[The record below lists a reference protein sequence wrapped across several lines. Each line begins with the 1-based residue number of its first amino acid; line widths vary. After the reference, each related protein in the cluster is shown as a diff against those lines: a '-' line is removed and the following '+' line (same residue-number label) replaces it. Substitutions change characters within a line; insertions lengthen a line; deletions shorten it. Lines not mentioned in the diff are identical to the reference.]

1 MGTNYWLLDLLASS
15 LGHRDEDVAKRLYR
29 RLIERA
35 SEEDIGLIFSSVDR
49 RNVPM
54 MGPTSAFSELLG
66 ETRPNAIDYRLYV
79 LDVDV
84 GLQVHP

>member
-1 MGTNYWLLDLLASS
+1 VDQRRPAGVIAWRALWDDYWLLDLLASS

-49 RNVPM
+49 RNV
-54 MGPTSAFSELLG
+54 
-66 ETRPNAIDYRLYV
+66 R
-79 LDVDV
+79 
-84 GLQVHP
+84 